1 MMKNAR
7 RSWEQNEE
15 KYGMSRKV
23 RKWEEMMMRR
33 WEWEEGDKMGR
44 G

>member
-1 MMKNAR
+1 MGR
-7 RSWEQNEE
+7 GYGE
-15 KYGMSRKV
+15 KDGQSRKV

-33 WEWEEGDKMGR
+33 WEEDWKECKKMGS